1 MYEGSPTVVTA
12 FFAAVPKVA
21 IFSALVTLVFGPF
34 YGVFTTTLQP
44 LLLLSAVMSVVVGSI
59 GALNQTRIKRL
70 LAYSAIGHMG
80 FMLLGLA
87 TGTVSS
93 LHGALVYFALYIIM
107 TINSFAFVL
116 TTTRLSKDSA
126 SASNGLLIAQLS
138 GLSRTQP
145 ILAISFAL
153 TLLSLAG
160 IPPLA
165 GFLSKYLVLNQAV
178 ANG

>member
-1 MYEGSPTVVTA
+1 
-12 FFAAVPKVA
+12 
-21 IFSALVTLVFGPF
+21 VFES
-34 YGVFTTTLQP
+34 TLQP
-44 LLLLSAVMSVVVGSI
+44 LLLLSAVMSVVVGSV
-59 GALNQTRIKRL
+59 GALNQIRIKRL

-93 LHGALVYFALYIIM
+93 LHGALVYFVLYIIM
-107 TINSFAFVL
+107 TVNSFAFVL
-116 TTTRLSKDSA
+116 TLSRDPRHPSGPVGAGGDS
-126 SASNGLLIAQLS
+126 LLISQLS
-138 GLSRTQP
+138 GLSRTHP
-145 ILAISFAL
+145 VLAISFAL

-165 GFLSKYLVLNQAV
+165 GFLSKFLVLNQAI